1 MLNYQRVYPGRRNS
15 CHQPRPGVLL
25 GSWFTKDDDT
35 PSRPWS
41 NWSAASARI
50 WHRHCRP
57 KPHGGARSE
66 QYLRVGGSVEW
77 IFAKKI
83 HWDLCMTLDTG
94 HCWQDIF
101 LWIKHLKIWATRCN
115 KHVDS
120 CHEMHPWKS
129 WLEKELDCTAGS
141 SSVDWMF
148 QPVSNGSGHPAT
160 PKKFTSSSVLDL
172 HPPHSHGNSHSD
184 MGSYYTNIIQNLRP
198 YWVKSCSW
206 WLDSTR
212 SQSMVISSPF
222 LMVNKHNNWHHF
234 ARPPGL
240 CCSLPESSHQ
250 DGRCSLSSHR
260 LDH

>member
-35 PSRPWS
+35 PSVLGATDQLLPQGS
-41 NWSAASARI
+41 GIDTAAQNPTEGQGLS
-50 WHRHCRP
+50 
-57 KPHGGARSE
+57 STS
-66 QYLRVGGSVEW
+66 GSVARLNG
-77 IFAKKI
+77 FLPKKSTGTYVW
-83 HWDLCMTLDTG
+83 HWTLDTAG
-94 HCWQDIF
+94 KIF
-101 LWIKHLKIWATRCN
+101 FCESKIKIWATSMWI
-115 KHVDS
+115 HVMKCIPENRD
-120 CHEMHPWKS
+120 WRRN
-129 WLEKELDCTAGS
+129 LTAQLDRLLLIEC
-141 SSVDWMF
+141 

-198 YWVKSCSW
+198 CWVKSCSW